1 MKTAETLTETVSKK
15 NYYYNYLPLYISISI
30 LVLST
35 AIFFYLFT
43 PLNAQEQYDYQY
55 LRKWGNFGT
64 GDSQFNFPENIE
76 SDNQGNLYVA
86 DTYNHRIQKFSSTGA
101 YITQWGTRG
110 SATGSFEYPYDIAIN
125 NETNEAYVTDTEN
138 NRIQVFDLD
147 GGYIGEINSISYYDN
162 SFENPAM
169 KPYDADIV
177 TPYGIAINPKGYV
190 YVTGLFERLTEKVIS
205 SVSFEYSST
214 LYPGVQILNSPNQ
227 HSGWDVKDLTN
238 QIIARGIDVSS
249 QERVFLGNLITNKI
263 QVHYLDGTK
272 IREFGAGETES
283 DVLNFPTGISV
294 DYYGNVFVA
303 DKFNDRIQMFD
314 SAGKYLTTIGS
325 SGNEGKLNGLFST
338 PAGVEIDLLGRVFVA
353 DTANFRIQA
362 FRTGALALNGGDEYT
377 NTTAISIRLS
387 NLNHASKYRA
397 RNDDTTAYSGWNDV
411 VDSSNWNLP
420 SSDGEKTVYVQV
432 QDRYGN
438 SEEEPLSDKIIID
451 TVPPT
456 GSFSIVSNPHTSSQT
471 VALSLSI
478 NDTSSG
484 VGDMRFS
491 NDNSNWSSWEP
502 YSSSKTWLLL
512 PGDGSK
518 TVYAQ
523 VRDTAGNII
532 SFQYDITLDANP
544 PNGSISINSDE
555 TSTNDQNVQLD
566 LTANDFVSPTSAIDM
581 RFSNDGTSWTPWEIY
596 STSKTWSLSSGDG
609 DKTVYVQFRDEYDNS
624 SQYSSSILLDKTPPA
639 GTVSLVSKY
648 IKTTSATLN
657 FSNIYDNLTTVTS
670 FRYSQDFAAISLSAW
685 EPFSSLKDIT
695 IDNTEGEQEV
705 YIQFKDG
712 TENTSTVFSTTVVY
726 DKTKPVNVY
735 ITAPL
740 LSTYHSLTSNKFTVK
755 WFANDWV
762 SGVKNYDVQFNINKK
777 TDPWISLLS
786 GSALKSKSYSNQ
798 SGNTYYFR
806 YRAEDRAGNASAWS
820 SSDYTIIPVDQDSMK
835 LSSGWR
841 KSANA
846 SGNYMNTL
854 RLSNKAGAYAKYTT
868 NAKGFYLLGTKGP
881 FLGIAK
887 IYINGTLVKSV
898 NLYSSKTDYNK
909 LLFSKKWSSSA
920 SRSIKV
926 VVSGKKDSRSTGTW
940 VDLDGLGIFK

>member
-15 NYYYNYLPLYISISI
+15 NYYYNYLPLYISITI
-30 LVLST
+30 LVLSS

-125 NETNEAYVTDTEN
+125 NATSKAYVTDTEN
-138 NRIQVFDLD
+138 NRIQVFDLAGTYD
-147 GGYIGEINSISYYDN
+147 SQITSGYYYNST
-162 SFENPAM
+162 FQNPAM
-169 KPYDADIV
+169 KPYSAAIL
-177 TPYGIAINPKGYV
+177 TPYGVAVDSKGRI
-190 YVTGLFERLTEKVIS
+190 YVTGWFERLTETVIS
-205 SVSFEYSST
+205 SVSYSYNSDF
-214 LYPGVQILNSPNQ
+214 YPGVQVFNSSHNLIQ
-227 HSGWDVKDLTN
+227 YAGWDVISLPN
-238 QIIARGIDVSS
+238 RFIIKGIDVDF
-249 QERVFLGNLITNKI
+249 QERVFLSNIITNKI
-263 QVHYLDGTK
+263 QIHNYDGTQ
-272 IREFGAGETES
+272 ISIFGDMGTDPAYF
-283 DVLNFPTGISV
+283 NFPAGISV

-303 DKFNDRIQMFD
+303 DKFNHRIQMFD
-314 SAGKYLTTIGS
+314 SIGTYLTTIGS
-325 SGNEGKLNGLFST
+325 FGKLNGLFDS
-338 PAGVEIDLLGRVFVA
+338 PAGVEIDPLGRVFVA
-353 DTANFRIQA
+353 DTANDRVQA
-362 FRTGALALNGGDEYT
+362 FKTGALTLNNGDQYT
-377 NTTAISIRLS
+377 NTTAISIMFN

-471 VALSLSI
+471 VSLSLSI

-484 VGDMRFS
+484 VGDMRLS
-491 NDNSNWSSWEP
+491 NDNSNWSDWEP
-502 YSSSKTWLLL
+502 YSASKTWLLL
-512 PGDGSK
+512 PGDGLK

-523 VRDTAGNII
+523 VGDTAGNVI

-544 PNGSISINSDE
+544 PSGSISINNDE
-555 TSTNDQNVQLD
+555 TSTNDQNVQLA
-566 LTANDFVSPTSAIDM
+566 LNANDFVSPTSSIDM
-581 RFSNDGTSWTPWEIY
+581 RFSNNGTSWTPWENY

-648 IKTTSATLN
+648 INTTSATLN
-657 FSNIYDNLTTVTS
+657 FSNMYDNLTTVTS
-670 FRYSQDFAAISLSAW
+670 FRYSQDFAAISSAAW
-685 EPFSSLKDIT
+685 EPFSSLKNIT
-695 IDNTEGEQEV
+695 IDNTEGEQEI

-712 TENTSTVFSTTVVY
+712 TGNTSTVFSTTAVY

-735 ITAPL
+735 ITSPL

-762 SGVKNYDVQFNINKK
+762 SGVKNYDVRIKVNNGNWINF
-777 TDPWISLLS
+777 LS
-786 GSALKSKSYSNQ
+786 GSALKAKSYSNQ
-798 SGNTYYFR
+798 SGNTYYFQ
-806 YRAEDRAGNASAWS
+806 YRAEDKAGNLSGWL
-820 SSDYTIIPVDQDSMK
+820 SSDYTIIPIDQDSMK

-841 KSANA
+841 KSTNA

-854 RLSNKAGAYAKYTT
+854 RLSNKAGAYARYTT

-898 NLYSSKTDYNK
+898 NLYSSKTNYNEI
-909 LLFSKKWSSSA
+909 LFNKKWSSSA
-920 SRSIKV
+920 SRTIKV
-926 VVSGKKDSRSTGTW
+926 IVSGKKDSRSTGTW